1 MISAYLAGI
10 SSQYEGED
18 IEVRYSINRGEQLLS
33 RGSKLFDYI
42 KPTLVGQFALT
53 TLAKEL
59 EEYPDEEIQIIIND
73 AALYEVVRGTS
84 TTQKKDVIKLAN
96 DTRAT
101 LDKLGKYKIMDV
113 SQNHIELAKWNQ
125 VLSF

>member
-18 IEVRYSINRGEQLLS
+18 IEVRYSINRDEQLLS
-33 RGSKLFDYI
+33 RGSYLFDYI

-59 EEYPDEEIQIIIND
+59 GKYSGEEIQIFIND

-84 TTQKKDVIKLAN
+84 TTQKKDVIKFAV
-96 DTRAT
+96 DTRAV
-101 LDKLGKYKIMDV
+101 LDQLGEFRIIDV

-125 VLSF
+125 ALSF